1 MNIHPQ
7 TAVGGFLPDVKIN
20 KIILDASS
28 ADIKQRYPH
37 IDHPS
42 EAATASNDTSDNL
55 HVSLGMFI
63 RDEGAV
69 DTVGSWFTNLE
80 IEKYMQITC
89 IQVFNP
95 ENGLSGFKNA
105 IQAQNTLNN
114 LDRVG
119 RYRALMRLVAKAK
132 YLGVPLLELQYSV
145 LLILKYQFLF

>member
-20 KIILDASS
+20 KIILNASS
-28 ADIKQRYPH
+28 AEIKQRYPH

-89 IQVFNP
+89 IQVFNT
-95 ENGLSGFKNA
+95 ENGLTGFKNA
-105 IQAQNTLNN
+105 AQAQNTLNN

-119 RYRALMRLVAKAK
+119 RYRAFYKT
-132 YLGVPLLELQYSV
+132 GSQG
-145 LLILKYQFLF
+145 